1 VDLQVTKDRIL
12 GCELQILDANQKIVS
27 RFPFDV
33 FGEAKSEYVINRAS
47 GFALAVV
54 KN

>member
-1 VDLQVTKDRIL
+1 
-12 GCELQILDANQKIVS
+12 LDANEQVVS

-33 FGEAKSEYVINRAS
+33 FGEAKSEYVIRRDS

-54 KN
+54 KD